1 MAVSLLSIFSFKTLL
16 SFISLTNKCLQFLG
30 PNNLSLVAPFLLFKL
45 ISDSFTGLTVRGRGK
60 GDDEMGNVTGP
71 RGRYCRGLHDSDGR
85 RRRQRRR
92 RRRRLRR
99 TLASPYVCVTRCARG
114 VA

>member
-1 MAVSLLSIFSFKTLL
+1 MMK
-16 SFISLTNKCLQFLG
+16 
-30 PNNLSLVAPFLLFKL
+30 
-45 ISDSFTGLTVRGRGK
+45 R
-60 GDDEMGNVTGP
+60 ENVTSP
-71 RGRYCRGLHDSDGR
+71 RGRYCRGLRDGR
-85 RRRQRRR
+85 RRRRSCRRR

>member
-1 MAVSLLSIFSFKTLL
+1 
-16 SFISLTNKCLQFLG
+16 
-30 PNNLSLVAPFLLFKL
+30 
-45 ISDSFTGLTVRGRGK
+45 
-60 GDDEMGNVTGP
+60 MGEERKMMKRENVTSP
-71 RGRYCRGLHDSDGR
+71 RGRYCRGLRDGR
-85 RRRQRRR
+85 RRRRSCRRR

>member
-1 MAVSLLSIFSFKTLL
+1 MMK
-16 SFISLTNKCLQFLG
+16 
-30 PNNLSLVAPFLLFKL
+30 
-45 ISDSFTGLTVRGRGK
+45 R
-60 GDDEMGNVTGP
+60 ENVTSP
-71 RGRYCRGLHDSDGR
+71 RGRYCRGLRDGR
-85 RRRQRRR
+85 RRRRRSCRRRRR